1 MPHKCANC
9 GREYRNGAKELLA
22 GCAECGGKKFYFVP
36 YVRRHEKKKE
46 PEPEREVAAEA
57 PSPLEAEPTPR
68 PVPGVDTLESVRIV
82 SPGTYEL
89 NISKMANSDERV
101 VGLGRGEGSYIVDLL
116 SMVKPK
122 SGKKHKKK
130 RNE

>member
-22 GCAECGGKKFYFVP
+22 GCAECGGKKFFFVP

-46 PEPEREVAAEA
+46 PEPPKEVPAESSPAVDAEA
-57 PSPLEAEPTPR
+57 SPQIDAGL
-68 PVPGVDTLESVRIV
+68 DKLESVRIV

-101 VGLGRGEGSYIVDLL
+101 VGIGRGEGSYIVDLL

-122 SGKKHKKK
+122 SGKKHKKSK
-130 RNE
+130 